1 MSSVVYLNS
10 EYESLTDNQFHR
22 EKFRLQKELLKLQ
35 EWLLKSNKKLAIVFE
50 GRDAA
55 GKGAAIRRISEHL
68 MTKHFRVV
76 ELGTPTKKQ
85 NNNWFGTYLKKM
97 PKEGEIVFYDRS
109 WYSRATIQPT
119 MGYCTNSQY
128 QYFMNNVVEWEK
140 KLVNDGVILIK
151 FYLSVNISTQARRF
165 QIRRDHDLKYW
176 KLSENDLASVEY
188 WEKYTKYKEKM
199 FEHTSWEQSPWVVIN
214 ANNKLIAQ
222 LNSIRYVLRSI
233 DYDNKKELKPKVWTT
248 NENNRSIMFLDVRF
262 DNLSREQY
270 ALLSRL
276 KQYL

>member
-10 EYESLTDNQFHR
+10 EYESLTNNQFHR

-119 MGYCTNSQY
+119 MGYCTNNQY